1 MKSLT
6 FSTDHPEYLAFFRRH
21 VSRNSANKRRAV
33 LEEVGLD
40 APTIDACFEDNQKG
54 EEAVQAGLVKW
65 SGGRYNKPPTWKV
78 LIKAM
83 EDAGFDEKYT
93 DGLKKDL
100 GLH

>member
-1 MKSLT
+1 MNSLT

-65 SGGRYNKPPTWKV
+65 SEGHYKSPTWKV

-83 EDAGFDEKYT
+83 EDAEFHKKYIN
-93 DGLKKDL
+93 GLKKDL